1 LMMNI
6 LSSPRG
12 ASFTAFHLKLR
23 HLNPVKH
30 DCAILELKVNS
41 HKSTVVS
48 TTHPKCG
55 KYE

>member
-1 LMMNI
+1 MMNI
-6 LSSPRG
+6 LSSPWG